1 MSSSTSAP
9 ATSDFDASTTTFAVN
24 DDISTTMST
33 ATAPA
38 VGDDAFDGM
47 KLEHEKEPGS
57 SKAPAS
63 SDDTSLIFM
72 TVAISFLLLLAVAI
86 VVVVVVQKR
95 RKTAEDRTPIVHF
108 TSTSYITP
116 LCESNVYDSAV

>member
-9 ATSDFDASTTTFAVN
+9 ATSNFDASTTTSAVS

-57 SKAPAS
+57 SKAAS
-63 SDDTSLIFM
+63 SGDTSLIFM
-72 TVAISFLLLLAVAI
+72 TVAISFLLLLAVAV

-95 RKTAEDRTPIVHF
+95 RKPAEDRTPIVHF
-108 TSTSYITP
+108 TSTGYITP
-116 LCESNVYDSAV
+116 SCESNVYDSAV